1 MERKQPG
8 ASKDELR
15 WIAFIVVVILVWSR
29 ASAQIRYSI
38 AEGVNE
44 GTAVGNIA
52 KDLGL
57 EKNTL
62 KERGCRIVEGSS
74 ESFFHVDQNDGILY
88 VDRIIDREKVCE
100 RNTACL
106 INLKTVLEN
115 PLEIHYVTV
124 EIQDVNDHAPSFS
137 VKQYRLEISESVLP
151 GLRLQLQAAHDPDV
165 GQFSVQEYKLSPN
178 NHFRLEVKDRGKE
191 GKIPILVLLKTLDR
205 ETKKIHKLLL
215 SAIDGGK
222 PSKSGTAEIFIDVL
236 DVNDNMPVFNEDTYS
251 VLVNENTPTGTTI
264 VKVNASDLDEGSN
277 GELIYSLGSNVNH
290 RIRELFRVDPNTG
303 EIIIQDVLDFESE
316 ESYEIDIQASDKG
329 SAPLR
334 TDKSVLVK
342 IVDLND
348 NIEVTSFSHAL
359 PENSK
364 PGTTVALIS
373 VKDSDSDLNGKV
385 VCYVSKDA
393 PFLLAPSLQS
403 NMYSLV
409 TKQVLDREQQ
419 SQYNVLIV
427 AKDAGK
433 PSLSSEKSINIV
445 ISDVNDNSPEFLQNP
460 YTFYITENNSPGA
473 SIFSVA
479 ARDNDEGS
487 NALISYLI
495 LRERG
500 GENTLT
506 SFLNINSENGEIVAL
521 KSFDFEMLKT
531 FQFQVVASD
540 FGTPLLSNNVTVNVF
555 ILDQN
560 DNAPVILYPLS
571 SNGSAQGV
579 EEIPRNVNAG
589 HLVTKVRAYDADI
602 GYNGWLLFSLQ
613 EVTDHSLFALDR
625 YTGQIRTLR
634 SFTETDEAE
643 HKLLILV
650 KDNGNVSL
658 SATATVIVKLVEPKE
673 AFAASDVK
681 SAAKDDEDSNVIFY
695 LMISLG
701 AVSVLFLVSIIVLIA
716 MQCSKSTD
724 YTSKYLPEA
733 NYDGTLCHSI
743 QYRSGEKRYMLVG
756 PRMSIGS
763 TIVPGSHGN
772 TLVLPDRRRTPEEV
786 GLFYIS

>member
-1 MERKQPG
+1 MLPLHLD
-8 ASKDELR
+8 S
-15 WIAFIVVVILVWSR
+15 

-74 ESFFHVDQNDGILY
+74 D
-88 VDRIIDREKVCE
+88 
-100 RNTACL
+100 
-106 INLKTVLEN
+106 
-115 PLEIHYVTV
+115 
-124 EIQDVNDHAPSFS
+124 
-137 VKQYRLEISESVLP
+137 
-151 GLRLQLQAAHDPDV
+151 
-165 GQFSVQEYKLSPN
+165 PN

-348 NIEVTSFSHAL
+348 NAPQIEVTSFSKAL
-359 PENSK
+359 PEDARL
-364 PGTTVALIS
+364 GTTVALIS
-373 VKDSDSDLNGKV
+373 VIDKDSGLNGKV
-385 VCYVSKDA
+385 ICSFNEEV
-393 PFLLAPSLQS
+393 PFKLSPSTHD
-403 NMYSLV
+403 NMYSII
-409 TKQVLDREQQ
+409 TKSPLDREKQAI
-419 SQYNVLIV
+419 YDVTIV
-427 AKDAGK
+427 AKDAGT
-433 PSLSSEKSINIV
+433 PSLTSVKSITIIV
-445 ISDVNDNSPEFLQNP
+445 SDVNDNRPEFSANP
-460 YTFYITENNSPGA
+460 YTFYVTENNLPGV
-473 SIFSVA
+473 SLFSVRA
-479 ARDNDEGS
+479 SDHDEGENS
-487 NALISYLI
+487 HISYHI
-495 LRERG
+495 LRDEK
-500 GENTLT
+500 ENSKL
-506 SFLNINSENGEIVAL
+506 SSYSLNINSDNGEILAL
-521 KSFDFEMLKT
+521 KSFDFESLKT

-540 FGTPLLSNNVTVNVF
+540 SGTPPLSNNVTVNVF

-571 SNGSAQGV
+571 SNGS
-579 EEIPRNVNAG
+579 
-589 HLVTKVRAYDADI
+589 
-602 GYNGWLLFSLQ
+602 

-643 HKLLILV
+643 HKLVILV

-695 LMISLG
+695 LMITLG
-701 AVSVLFLVSIIVLIA
+701 AVSVLFLISIIVLIA

-724 YTSKYLPEA
+724 DTSKYLQKA
-733 NYDGTLCHSI
+733 DYDGTLCHSI
-743 QYRSGEKRYMLVG
+743 QYRSGDRKYMLVG

-763 TIVPGSHGN
+763 TIVSGSHAN
-772 TLVLPDRRRTPEEV
+772 TLVMPDRRRPPEEV
-786 GLFYIS
+786 SNNLLPCILPRVMIFVIILNGGETGFG

>member
-1 MERKQPG
+1 MERKRPG

-15 WIAFIVVVILVWSR
+15 WIAFIVVVILVWSS

-100 RNTACL
+100 RNIACL

-334 TDKSVLVK
+334 TVK
-342 IVDLND
+342 R
-348 NIEVTSFSHAL
+348 FS
-359 PENSK
+359 
-364 PGTTVALIS
+364 
-373 VKDSDSDLNGKV
+373 
-385 VCYVSKDA
+385 
-393 PFLLAPSLQS
+393 
-403 NMYSLV
+403 
-409 TKQVLDREQQ
+409 
-419 SQYNVLIV
+419 
-427 AKDAGK
+427 
-433 PSLSSEKSINIV
+433 
-445 ISDVNDNSPEFLQNP
+445 
-460 YTFYITENNSPGA
+460 
-473 SIFSVA
+473 
-479 ARDNDEGS
+479 
-487 NALISYLI
+487 
-495 LRERG
+495 
-500 GENTLT
+500 
-506 SFLNINSENGEIVAL
+506 
-521 KSFDFEMLKT
+521 
-531 FQFQVVASD
+531 
-540 FGTPLLSNNVTVNVF
+540 
-555 ILDQN
+555 
-560 DNAPVILYPLS
+560 
-571 SNGSAQGV
+571 
-579 EEIPRNVNAG
+579 
-589 HLVTKVRAYDADI
+589 
-602 GYNGWLLFSLQ
+602 
-613 EVTDHSLFALDR
+613 
-625 YTGQIRTLR
+625 
-634 SFTETDEAE
+634 
-643 HKLLILV
+643 
-650 KDNGNVSL
+650 NVS
-658 SATATVIVKLVEPKE
+658 
-673 AFAASDVK
+673 
-681 SAAKDDEDSNVIFY
+681 
-695 LMISLG
+695 
-701 AVSVLFLVSIIVLIA
+701 SIIPTAICTLLKV
-716 MQCSKSTD
+716 
-724 YTSKYLPEA
+724 YL
-733 NYDGTLCHSI
+733 
-743 QYRSGEKRYMLVG
+743 
-756 PRMSIGS
+756 
-763 TIVPGSHGN
+763 
-772 TLVLPDRRRTPEEV
+772 
-786 GLFYIS
+786 